1 MTETDAKIAKAF
13 LMIGEAM
20 GLIARLG
27 NVVLEQNKIIA
38 DMQKDIT
45 ELKGGKHGNLNRN
58 RR

>member
-1 MTETDAKIAKAF
+1 MTETDEKLAKAF

-20 GLIARLG
+20 GLIDRLG
-27 NVVLEQNKIIA
+27 NVVLEQNKIIEE
-38 DMQKDIT
+38 MQKDIV

>member
-1 MTETDAKIAKAF
+1 MTETDEKLAKAF
-13 LMIGEAM
+13 RMIGETND
-20 GLIARLG
+20 LIERLG

-38 DMQKDIT
+38 EMQKDIV

>member
-1 MTETDAKIAKAF
+1 MTETDEKLAKAF

-20 GLIARLG
+20 GLIDRLG

-38 DMQKDIT
+38 DMQKDIA
-45 ELKGGKHGNLNRN
+45 ELKGVKHGNLNRN